1 MKKHIKVFVIIVL
14 MIIACV
20 IFLEYK
26 IHTNKNFHYGK
37 DQGYF
42 VRIGLILTL
51 STLYFY
57 VLAKKFIFL
66 FIGLFFGLI
75 SCLISYSIS
84 LLLARLFDLYLFGML
99 FHFLAT
105 ILYLLSFF
113 IFFKKFNNLI

>member
-14 MIIACV
+14 MIIAGV

-57 VLAKKFIFL
+57 VMAKKFIFYAFGNKL
-66 FIGLFFGLI
+66 TFFN
-75 SCLISYSIS
+75 
-84 LLLARLFDLYLFGML
+84 FQ
-99 FHFLAT
+99 T
-105 ILYLLSFF
+105 SFQ
-113 IFFKKFNNLI
+113 IEK